1 MKTLVTGGVR
11 SGKSAQAERLLRSE
25 PVVTYVAPGPTTEED
40 ADPDWA
46 ARISAH
52 RARRPKG
59 WVTLETRDL
68 ARAVRESEAP
78 VLIDCLGTWLSA
90 LLDEHGGWVVPVVA
104 RAVHGNIDH
113 RVHVARE
120 HGGWVVPADEAA
132 RPVEAAVDQF
142 VEAIRASA
150 VDVVTVT
157 NEVGMGIVPEH
168 RSGRLF
174 RDLLGRVNQRVAG
187 ECDEVLLVVAGRTLR
202 L

>member
-11 SGKSAQAERLLRSE
+11 SGKSAHAERLLLAE
-25 PVVTYVAPGPTTEED
+25 PVVTYVAPGPTTDED
-40 ADPDWA
+40 TDPEWA
-46 ARISAH
+46 ARIAAH
-52 RARRPKG
+52 RARRPEG

-68 ARAVRESEAP
+68 ARAVCESEAP
-78 VLIDCLGTWLSA
+78 VLVDCLGTWLSA
-90 LLDEHGGWVVPVVA
+90 LLDEHGGWVVP
-104 RAVHGNIDH
+104 
-113 RVHVARE
+113 
-120 HGGWVVPADEAA
+120 ADQAA
-132 RPVEAAVDQF
+132 RPVEAALEEF
-142 VEAIRASA
+142 VEAMRAST

-174 RDLLGRVNQRVAG
+174 RDLLGRVNQRVAT